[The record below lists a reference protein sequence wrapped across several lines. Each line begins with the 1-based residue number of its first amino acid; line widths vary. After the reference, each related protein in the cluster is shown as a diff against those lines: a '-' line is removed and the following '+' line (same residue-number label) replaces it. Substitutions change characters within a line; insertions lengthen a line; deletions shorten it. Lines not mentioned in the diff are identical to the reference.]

1 MEFSRVKENSSSWPP
16 QASPLPRGREMGWVG
31 KKSLLL
37 AFFAWL

>member
-1 MEFSRVKENSSSWPP
+1 MEFSRVKENSSSPP
-16 QASPLPRGREMGWVG
+16 QASPSPCGREMGWVG